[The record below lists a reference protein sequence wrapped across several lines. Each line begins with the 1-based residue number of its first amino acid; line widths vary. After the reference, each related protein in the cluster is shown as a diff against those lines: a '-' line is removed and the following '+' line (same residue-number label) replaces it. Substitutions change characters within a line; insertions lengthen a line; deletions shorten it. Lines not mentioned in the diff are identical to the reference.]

1 MRVQTAI
8 GLTAANKRSL
18 TIIMRQRHFPGSL
31 TDWVSPFCAACYF
44 IHPPTSFISLFGE
57 VMLAAALSK
66 QETSLSG
73 LAATSDTL
81 LSAAG
86 PTFCGGVSRSYT
98 YDKTVNAAQL
108 AVSGWNW
115 RG

>member
-1 MRVQTAI
+1 
-8 GLTAANKRSL
+8 
-18 TIIMRQRHFPGSL
+18 MRQHHFPGSL

-44 IHPPTSFISLFGE
+44 IHLGTSFIFFFGG

-81 LSAAG
+81 LSAAS
-86 PTFCGGVSRSYT
+86 PAFYPGVSCSYT
-98 YDKTVNAAQL
+98 YYKNF
-108 AVSGWNW
+108 
-115 RG
+115 